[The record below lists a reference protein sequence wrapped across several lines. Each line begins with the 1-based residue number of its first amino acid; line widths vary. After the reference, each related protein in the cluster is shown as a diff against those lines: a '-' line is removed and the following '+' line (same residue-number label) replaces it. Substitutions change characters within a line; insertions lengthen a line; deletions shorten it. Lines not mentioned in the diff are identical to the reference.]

1 MPGSRKGI
9 PNKATANARE
19 AIAHLVE
26 GNIHRMERWL
36 DEIEQRDGPLA
47 AWRCLQD
54 VIEYHIPKLARTEVT
69 GEGGGAVRIIAAST
83 DANL

>member
-1 MPGSRKGI
+1 
-9 PNKATANARE
+9 
-19 AIAHLVE
+19 
-26 GNIHRMERWL
+26 MERWL